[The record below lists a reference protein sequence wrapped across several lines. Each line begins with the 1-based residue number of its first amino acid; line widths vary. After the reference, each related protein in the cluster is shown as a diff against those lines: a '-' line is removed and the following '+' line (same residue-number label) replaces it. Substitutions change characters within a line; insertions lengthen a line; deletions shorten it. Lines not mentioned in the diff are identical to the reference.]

1 MNADKFRFIVSVSCL
16 FMCLHKLIF
25 IVVALQ
31 RLATIL
37 SIAEAVRPL
46 GGERMYA
53 DSPIYDRQSLD
64 IANILPCTPEE
75 LPLETQPVMLRVTVD
90 TCGTVMDPA
99 VGMRSHDVE
108 SLHHCLSLSSISPAL
123 HFVIFVS

>member
-1 MNADKFRFIVSVSCL
+1 M
-16 FMCLHKLIF
+16 
-25 IVVALQ
+25 LQ
-31 RLATIL
+31 RFATIF

-46 GGERMYA
+46 GGEGMYA

-108 SLHHCLSLSSISPAL
+108 SLHHRLLRCSTSPTL
-123 HFVIFVS
+123 HFVIILSKIFVTVSIAITLPFR